1 MEINFQMCF
10 FFFNFK
16 ELEDNK
22 VLEKERER
30 WE

>member
-1 MEINFQMCF
+1 MEINFQMCVF
-10 FFFNFK
+10 FFYFK

>member
-10 FFFNFK
+10 FFNFK
-16 ELEDNK
+16 ELGDNK

>member
-10 FFFNFK
+10 FFYFK